1 VPEAEA
7 DGEAVVAACGAG
19 MAATAATKPALTP
32 VLKNIFQI
40 GLDADAGDESP
51 VLEGE
56 GVYIHMH
63 VVHCHGENLELIE
76 DMGTFKLVWSH
87 EVIESMEK
95 ASMLTDMGCDS
106 FHSTAA

>member
-32 VLKNIFQI
+32 VLKNIVQI
-40 GLDADAGDESP
+40 GIDADAGDESS

-56 GVYIHMH
+56 VCYIRMQM
-63 VVHCHGENLELIE
+63 VHYHGEKSR
-76 DMGTFKLVWSH
+76 TY
-87 EVIESMEK
+87 
-95 ASMLTDMGCDS
+95 
-106 FHSTAA
+106 